1 MSGQN
6 SSPGFSDLS
15 DPNDPFYAD
24 PFEPDSSDVIVDA
37 GFVTPLD
44 RAVVHVLDES
54 DPGESLTFER
64 IGRGAYE
71 GFTLAE
77 ARAIVENPDQL
88 AHLALLWR
96 LRPPPA
102 PITENSVVDD
112 PTGRWHR
119 ELERQTQQPPPGPG
133 RPRDVRTRAGG
144 AGARWPWPRVGN
156 HSGRGE
162 CRRRSGGRSPRRGE
176 HVPQTDRHLRCPGP
190 STSAAPSRA
199 VLPKSA
205 PLALDQFVF
214 PWGTDDQL
222 QLYVASVTGSVAPRR
237 LAGPANHRLY
247 GASLSA
253 DRRSLVYIDD
263 TEHSVRTMAV
273 DGTGDRP
280 LFDRLPSGCY
290 GPGHVSLSPADETS
304 WSCSAS
310 RSPDRAG

>member
-119 ELERQTQQPPPGPG
+119 ELERRTQQPPPGPG
-133 RPRDVRTRAGG
+133 RPRNSNPSR
-144 AGARWPWPRVGN
+144 
-156 HSGRGE
+156 
-162 CRRRSGGRSPRRGE
+162 RRRSALAVAEGGEPFWSRRVSPPLWW
-176 HVPQTDRHLRCPGP
+176 PQ
-190 STSAAPSRA
+190 SS
-199 VLPKSA
+199 
-205 PLALDQFVF
+205 
-214 PWGTDDQL
+214 
-222 QLYVASVTGSVAPRR
+222 
-237 LAGPANHRLY
+237 
-247 GASLSA
+247 
-253 DRRSLVYIDD
+253 
-263 TEHSVRTMAV
+263 
-273 DGTGDRP
+273 
-280 LFDRLPSGCY
+280 SG
-290 GPGHVSLSPADETS
+290 
-304 WSCSAS
+304 
-310 RSPDRAG
+310 